1 MMGQISLVLFGSFV
15 VLLLIGA
22 PIYLALGASSVL
34 TISVFQLD
42 PLAVLPSI
50 VQGSTASFTLL
61 AIPLFILAG
70 NLLGGAELT
79 KRLVDLARTIVGGM
93 PGGLAVV
100 SVGVGIFFAGIS
112 GSGAA
117 DTAAIGAIM
126 IPSMIQDGYDK
137 GFAAALV
144 AADGAIGIIIP
155 PSIGLIIYGVVA
167 NVSIGDLFIAGIVPG
182 FVVGG
187 CLAVASVLTA
197 RRKGWGRS
205 REAAGDSAGNGVSRA
220 RTGKPGSGGVVA
232 DAEMPGQRASGAG
245 RAGALEATMP
255 VLAPKR
261 RFGRLIDIAVATRRA
276 AWGLLA
282 PFIILGGIYGG
293 IFTPTESAAV
303 VVVYALFTGLV
314 IYRDLTLAR
323 IIRVLVQS
331 ARTTGVVMIILATAT
346 LFALILNTQGI
357 AAQITST
364 LTGSGLGE
372 VGTLLVID
380 VLLIVAGAFLD
391 VIGTY
396 YILVPILLPV
406 VLPLGVDPVH
416 FGIITT
422 VALAIS
428 LTLPPVGL
436 NLYVASAIA
445 DVGVGR
451 IVRSLAPVFA
461 AEFVALLLVTFI
473 PALSLA
479 LPHLLGS

>member
-1 MMGQISLVLFGSFV
+1 MMGQISLVLFGSFFL
-15 VLLLIGA
+15 LLLIGA
-22 PIYLALGASSVL
+22 PIYLALGASSIL

-79 KRLVDLARTIVGGM
+79 KRLVDLARTIVGDM

-100 SVGVGIFFAGIS
+100 SVAVGIFFAGIS

-167 NVSIGDLFIAGIVPG
+167 NVSIGDLFIAGVIPG
-182 FVVGG
+182 IVVGL
-187 CLAVASVLTA
+187 CLAAVSVLTA

-205 REAAGDSAGNGVSRA
+205 RGPGHDLSANDGSAARAGKSDSGSIAAHGDL
-220 RTGKPGSGGVVA
+220 
-232 DAEMPGQRASGAG
+232 PGQP
-245 RAGALEATMP
+245 ATAP
-255 VLAPKR
+255 ARGVLTATQPTATPKR
-261 RFGRLIDIAVATRRA
+261 RFDRLIAMAVATRRA
-276 AWGLLA
+276 GWGLLA
-282 PFIILGGIYGG
+282 PIIILGGIYGG
-293 IFTPTESAAV
+293 IFTPTESAGV

-314 IYRDLTLAR
+314 IYRDLTFTR
-323 IIRVLVQS
+323 ILKVVVQS

-357 AAQITST
+357 AAQITSA
-364 LTGSGLGE
+364 LTTSGLGKF
-372 VGTLLVID
+372 GTLLVID

-396 YILVPILLPV
+396 YILLPILLPV
-406 VLPLGVDPVH
+406 VLPLGIDPVH

-445 DVGVGR
+445 DVPVGR

-461 AEFVALLLVTFI
+461 AEFAALLLITYI
-473 PALSLA
+473 PGLSLG

>member
-42 PLAVLPSI
+42 PLAVLSSI

-100 SVGVGIFFAGIS
+100 SVAVGIFFAGIS

-126 IPSMIQDGYDK
+126 IPSMVQDGYDK

-167 NVSIGDLFIAGIVPG
+167 NTSIGDLFIAGVVPG

-205 REAAGDSAGNGVSRA
+205 RGAAGDSAGNGVSRA
-220 RTGKPGSGGVVA
+220 RAGKPGSRGVVA
-232 DAEMPGQRASGAG
+232 DADLPVQPASGAG
-245 RAGALEATMP
+245 RAGALTATKP
-255 VLAPKR
+255 FAPKR

-276 AWGLLA
+276 VWGLLA

-314 IYRDLTLAR
+314 IYRDLTFAR
-323 IIRVLVQS
+323 IVRVLVQS

-364 LTGSGLGE
+364 LTGSGLGRF
-372 VGTLLVID
+372 GTLLVID

-396 YILVPILLPV
+396 YILLPILLPV

-445 DVGVGR
+445 NVGVGR

-461 AEFVALLLVTFI
+461 AEFVALLLVTYI
-473 PALSLA
+473 PGLSLA